1 MFRARLS
8 DVFCPLCHS
17 QVSEL
22 IVDLKES
29 GLPYRIRGCLDCTNA
44 WTFPAPEFVEY
55 DREDFHAESIASN
68 SEETTKTIADLPH
81 EWQQSINMQV
91 SLIKRHIKPRARI
104 LEIGC
109 GEGILLSELADSG
122 FAVRG
127 IEPSLTASSRAKS
140 KGLDVTASLFPDYTP
155 DDQFDLV
162 ILSHVLEHIEKP
174 YPFLEKIVQLIPQG
188 YLLLIQTNY
197 RGLIP
202 KLYAKTWYGW
212 FPHQHY
218 WHFTPDGIAFIATK
232 MKLSLRECEYS
243 SLVHTGKKN
252 RLLQIVATTIPRL
265 SDQFHALFELT

>member
-140 KGLDVTASLFPDYTP
+140 KGGSNKSSNCRVF
-155 DDQFDLV
+155 
-162 ILSHVLEHIEKP
+162 EKEQTVQRNVAGR
-174 YPFLEKIVQLIPQG
+174 YQNLKIKLPCG
-188 YLLLIQTNY
+188 SFFM
-197 RGLIP
+197 P
-202 KLYAKTWYGW
+202 K
-212 FPHQHY
+212 H
-218 WHFTPDGIAFIATK
+218 
-232 MKLSLRECEYS
+232 
-243 SLVHTGKKN
+243 
-252 RLLQIVATTIPRL
+252 
-265 SDQFHALFELT
+265 